1 MVWSPGF
8 FAPPRRG
15 TPRRP
20 QGLPRRTGPGH
31 GSWGG
36 RRASPSSSGTRPG
49 GCVWTHHAAPGGPGL
64 LSRTRAGVCLGCLSE
79 VSRPGTGPA
88 RAQAAGCRDTVWTR
102 GMRPCW
108 QAGHTAPS
116 SPAATVEGW
125 RSSAT
130 AASRLRECRVCP
142 RRARHCTRCAWRTR
156 FAKHPPCRI
165 RWPPRGGT
173 CSLSRRKPSTAASGR
188 GRRRWP
194 RWDSCERQVPGPSSK
209 GSGAPGGRAQAG
221 GERG

>member
-20 QGLPRRTGPGH
+20 QGFSQLLGHETWGMRVDAPRR
-31 GSWGG
+31 S
-36 RRASPSSSGTRPG
+36 RRARPAVQDTG
-49 GCVWTHHAAPGGPGL
+49 
-64 LSRTRAGVCLGCLSE
+64 GVCLGCLSE

-209 GSGAPGGRAQAG
+209 ATRRWVERAPRGG
-221 GERG
+221 